1 VSAPEVQLL
10 LPGSLAD
17 VAGGR
22 RSLTV
27 HAPGGSLA
35 GLLDALAD
43 EHPALER
50 RIRDETGAVRRHV
63 NVYVDGADVR
73 AGEGLATAVRAG
85 STVHVL
91 PSIAGG
97 SEGGPGSEQPTMY
110 SLQFPGAERKP
121 MPGQGDERTML
132 TALLDWHR
140 ATLAAKCSGLTA
152 EQLRERAIPP
162 STMSLH
168 GLVRH
173 LAGVER
179 WWFREQFAERGIA
192 PLYTYEDDEDEDFND
207 LSRDFADDLAA
218 WAAECEAARAIVRRS
233 SLDDTGTRRS
243 TGEPVSLRWILLHL
257 IAEYARHNGHA
268 DLLRERLDGA
278 TGY

>member
-1 VSAPEVQLL
+1 MSPAMAELV
-10 LPGSLAD
+10 LPGSLAEL
-17 VAGGR
+17 AGGA
-22 RSLTV
+22 RSLAV
-27 HAPGGSLA
+27 EAPGGTL
-35 GLLDALAD
+35 GDLLDALAR
-43 EHPALER
+43 EYPPLER
-50 RIRDETGAVRRHV
+50 RIRDETGALRRYV
-63 NVYVDGADVR
+63 NVYVDGADIR
-73 AGEGLATAVRAG
+73 SGAGLATAVGSG
-85 STVHVL
+85 STVQVL

-97 SEGGPGSEQPTMY
+97 SVGGEAEPPTAY
-110 SLQFPGAERKP
+110 SPQFPGVDREP

-140 ATLAAKCSGLTA
+140 ATLAAKCGGLTA
-152 EQLRERAIPP
+152 EQLRERAVPP

-179 WWFREQFAERGIA
+179 WWFREQFAEPGLA
-192 PLYTYEDDEDEDFND
+192 SLYSYDDDEDEDFND
-207 LSRDFADDLAA
+207 LSGDFGADLAV
-218 WAAECEAARAIVRRS
+218 WAAECEAARAIVERS
-233 SLDDTGTRRS
+233 SLDDIGTRRS

-268 DLLRERLDGA
+268 DLLRERLDGT

>member
-1 VSAPEVQLL
+1 MAELV
-10 LPGSLAD
+10 LPGSLAEL
-17 VAGGR
+17 VGGA
-22 RSLTV
+22 RSLAV
-27 HAPGGSLA
+27 EAPGGTL
-35 GLLDALAD
+35 GDLLDALARD
-43 EHPALER
+43 HPPLER
-50 RIRDETGAVRRHV
+50 RIRDETGALRRYV

-73 AGEGLATAVRAG
+73 ASDGLATVVGPGARIQ
-85 STVHVL
+85 VL

-97 SEGGPGSEQPTMY
+97 SETEPPPAY
-110 SLQFPGAERKP
+110 SAQFPGAVREP

-179 WWFREQFAERGIA
+179 WWFREQFAEPGLA
-192 PLYTYEDDEDEDFND
+192 PLYSYDDDEDEDFND
-207 LSRDFADDLAA
+207 LSGDFAADLAV
-218 WAAECEAARAIVRRS
+218 WAAECEAARAIVARS

>member
-1 VSAPEVQLL
+1 VSQPAVELL

-17 VAGGR
+17 LAGGS

-27 HAPGGSLA
+27 HAPGGTLA
-35 GLLDALAD
+35 DLLDALAD
-43 EHPALER
+43 AHPPLER
-50 RIRDETGAVRRHV
+50 RIRDETGAVRRYV
-63 NVYVDGADVR
+63 NVYVDGADIR
-73 AGEGLATAVRAG
+73 AGEGLATALRDG
-85 STVHVL
+85 STVQVL

-97 SEGGPGSEQPTMY
+97 SAGGSGSEQPTAY
-110 SLQFPGAERKP
+110 SPQFPGVEREP

-140 ATLAAKCSGLTA
+140 ATLAAKCAGLTG

-179 WWFREQFAERGIA
+179 WWFGEQFAKRGLA

-207 LSRDFADDLAA
+207 LSRDFADDLAV
-218 WAAECEAARAIVRRS
+218 WAAECDAARAIVARS

>member
-1 VSAPEVQLL
+1 MQ
-10 LPGSLAD
+10 
-17 VAGGR
+17 
-22 RSLTV
+22 
-27 HAPGGSLA
+27 
-35 GLLDALAD
+35 
-43 EHPALER
+43 
-50 RIRDETGAVRRHV
+50 
-63 NVYVDGADVR
+63 
-73 AGEGLATAVRAG
+73 
-85 STVHVL
+85 VL

-97 SEGGPGSEQPTMY
+97 SEDGSSDGPGSGQPTTY
-110 SLQFPGAERKP
+110 SPQFPGVEREP

-132 TALLDWHR
+132 TTLLDWHR
-140 ATLAAKCSGLTA
+140 ATLAAKCAGLTA

-173 LAGVER
+173 LAGVEA

-192 PLYTYEDDEDEDFND
+192 PLYSYAEDEDEDFND
-207 LSRDFADDLAA
+207 LSGDFAADLAV
-218 WAAECEAARAIVRRS
+218 WSAECEAARAIVARS

>member
-1 VSAPEVQLL
+1 MAELV
-10 LPGSLAD
+10 LPGSLAEL
-17 VAGGR
+17 VGGA
-22 RSLTV
+22 RSLAV
-27 HAPGGSLA
+27 EAPGGTLG
-35 GLLDALAD
+35 GLLDALARD
-43 EHPALER
+43 HPPLER
-50 RIRDETGAVRRHV
+50 RIRDETGALRRYV

-73 AGEGLATAVRAG
+73 ASDGLATVVGPGARIQ
-85 STVHVL
+85 VL

-97 SEGGPGSEQPTMY
+97 SETEPPPAY
-110 SLQFPGAERKP
+110 SAQFPGAVREP

-162 STMSLH
+162 STMNLH

-179 WWFREQFAERGIA
+179 WWFREQFAEPGLA
-192 PLYTYEDDEDEDFND
+192 PLYSYDKDEDEDFND
-207 LSRDFADDLAA
+207 LSGDFAADLAV
-218 WAAECEAARAIVRRS
+218 WAAECEAARAIVARS